1 VGHCRSTL
9 TPSQIL
15 AWADDHY
22 HGTGS
27 WPRATS
33 GAIAGAPGLTWR
45 AVNVALF
52 AGLRG
57 LPGGSSLARL
67 LAHERGVRGH
77 KHRPRLNVAD
87 ILRWADSHQQRT
99 GRWPGCSSGPIP
111 EAPGTTWRA
120 VDLALRQGNRG
131 LPGGASLNRLLHD
144 HRGIPLR
151 TRGTAR

>member
-1 VGHCRSTL
+1 VGHHRPTL
-9 TPSQIL
+9 TPCQIV
-15 AWADDHY
+15 AWADAH
-22 HGTGS
+22 HHRTGR

-33 GAIAGAPGLTWR
+33 GPVAEAPGLTWR
-45 AVNVALF
+45 AVNAALF

-77 KHRPRLNVAD
+77 KHRPRLAIAD
-87 ILRWADSHQQRT
+87 ILRWADSHHERT
-99 GRWPGCSSGPIP
+99 GRWPSCSSGAIP

-120 VDLALRQGNRG
+120 VDMALRQGNRG

-151 TRGTAR
+151 TLGTPR